1 MRSFSEA
8 RAAGI
13 LAVVELTSGAPV
25 IAASP
30 AGAPRIDGPISGLS
44 KSRLSSS
51 GESTAGEATA
61 GEAINAGSKAGQ
73 STAAE
78 SDDGESDDGE
88 LDDGESDDG
97 ESDDG
102 ESDDGESA
110 AGGTT
115 NAGTTDAGTT
125 DAGTTDA
132 GARDAGATSGPATT
146 EASDIGPS
154 AAAASTAAVPVPVA
168 PSDSLLVRLEGFEGP
183 LDLLLDLARA
193 QKVDLAKISIL
204 ALVEQYLAVIEGA
217 RRIRL
222 ELAADW
228 LVMAAWLAWLKSKL
242 LLPEGAEAEEAETA
256 ADVLA
261 ARLRNLQAMRAA
273 ALWLG
278 ARPRLGVDVFARGA
292 PEDHIETDR
301 SRLVLDLTSLVRAY
315 VQVARRAAG
324 ARRSYRPRPVS
335 LWSVQDA
342 LARLARLLGW
352 VPDWT
357 SLEQFLPEELGSPLQ
372 RRAALASTLMAGLE
386 MARGGTLRLRQEA
399 AFGPILLRRDVGGKD
414 SGGATVAAGL
424 DDDADDT
431 AGSPDDARRRH
442 TADPDRD
449 G

>member
-51 GESTAGEATA
+51 GESTAGKRLPGKRLTL
-61 GEAINAGSKAGQ
+61 GRRLGSRRPQKD
-73 STAAE
+73 E
-78 SDDGESDDGE
+78 ELDDGE

-102 ESDDGESA
+102 ESDDGELA

-357 SLEQFLPEELGSPLQ
+357 SLEQFLPGETRQPV
-372 RRAALASTLMAGLE
+372 AAAGGACE
-386 MARGGTLRLRQEA
+386 HADGRVGDGA
-399 AFGPILLRRDVGGKD
+399 RRDAAAAPGG
-414 SGGATVAAGL
+414 SV
-424 DDDADDT
+424 
-431 AGSPDDARRRH
+431 R
-442 TADPDRD
+442 ADPVATRCGWQGFGGCDRCSRL
-449 G
+449 GR